1 MIQVLLVDDGPLVLI
16 GMQSM
21 INWGKLG
28 LEIVGTARNGADAWA
43 IIRQHRPDIVICDV
57 MMPVMD
63 GLDLAEKCREVDSAL
78 PVFIMLTSYEEF
90 NYVKRSLRLGAV
102 EYLVKMDLTPELLE
116 SALRRAIES
125 VKKERALRAPE
136 TVPAPSGLEQYR
148 DRLFIQ
154 LYGGL
159 FQDRAYFD
167 DLCSQLGIHFDAPW
181 YTVAAAR
188 FTCRDLPTEQL
199 ATLSAGVTNMA
210 ADVLPKYLPCTV
222 TASNLGHFYVLLP
235 LDSPVGLERLLDEV
249 LKKTGQILFNYFSTP
264 VHWAVGQPVQDILKV
279 QQSQR
284 TALSILTQV
293 TDEQPVLYYQP
304 QATTPAP
311 RRAQTVAQIQEYIC
325 HNLSKPLSLNDVA
338 AVFNFS
344 PNYLSQLFS
353 QNGESSF
360 VEFVTATRINT
371 AKELMATTDLKIY
384 EISERVGFE
393 SSSYFSK
400 VFKKLEGV
408 SPREYMQRLQG

>member
-1 MIQVLLVDDGPLVLI
+1 MIQ
-16 GMQSM
+16 
-21 INWGKLG
+21 K
-28 LEIVGTARNGADAWA
+28 
-43 IIRQHRPDIVICDV
+43 HRPDIVICDV

-63 GLDLAEKCREVDSAL
+63 GLDLAEKCREVDNAL

-159 FQDRAYFD
+159 FQDRDYFD
-167 DLCSQLGIHFDAPW
+167 SLCSQLGLHFDSPW
-181 YTVAAAR
+181 YTMAAAR

-235 LDSPVGLERLLDEV
+235 LDSPVGLEQRLDEV

>member
-1 MIQVLLVDDGPLVLI
+1 VVPSV
-16 GMQSM
+16 
-21 INWGKLG
+21 KL
-28 LEIVGTARNGADAWA
+28 
-43 IIRQHRPDIVICDV
+43 
-57 MMPVMD
+57 
-63 GLDLAEKCREVDSAL
+63 L
-78 PVFIMLTSYEEF
+78 PVILI
-90 NYVKRSLRLGAV
+90 VAI
-102 EYLVKMDLTPELLE
+102 VKMDLTPELLE
-116 SALRRAIES
+116 SALRRAIEN

-136 TVPAPSGLEQYR
+136 TGTAPSGLEQYR

-167 DLCSQLGIHFDAPW
+167 DLCSQLGLHFDAPW
-181 YTVAAAR
+181 YAVAVAR
-188 FTCRDLPTEQL
+188 FTCRKLSTEQL

-222 TASNLGHFYVLLP
+222 TASNLSHFYVLLP
-235 LDSPVGLERLLDEV
+235 LDSPAGLEQRLDEV
-249 LKKTGQILFNYFSTP
+249 LKKVGQILFNYFSTP
-264 VHWAVGQPVQDILKV
+264 IHWAVGQPVQDILKV

-293 TDEQPVLYYQP
+293 TDDRPVLYYQP

-325 HNLSKPLSLNDVA
+325 QNLSKPLSLNDVA

-344 PNYLSQLFS
+344 PNHLSQLFS

-400 VFKKLEGV
+400 VFDGSATDSDVQTAGSTLLVTDIAGGESSLFIVEDADGFLELYADQMDTARAATWTD
-408 SPREYMQRLQG
+408 SPILSGLDAGSYSTVEDIDTNLTGQALLAEYTVLPAAGADSDILALLLGE

>member
-1 MIQVLLVDDGPLVLI
+1 MIQMLLVDDEPLVLI

-21 INWGKLG
+21 LNWGKLG
-28 LEIVGTARNGADAWA
+28 LEIVGTARNGNDAWA
-43 IIRQHRPDIVICDV
+43 IIQQHRPDIVICDV

-63 GLDLAEKCREVDSAL
+63 GLDLAEKCREVDNAL
-78 PVFIMLTSYEEF
+78 PVFIMLTSFEEF

-116 SALRRAIES
+116 SALHRAIEN

-136 TVPAPSGLEQYR
+136 TVTAPSGLEQYR

-167 DLCSQLGIHFDAPW
+167 DLCSQLGLHFDAPW
-181 YTVAAAR
+181 YTVAVAR
-188 FTCRDLPTEQL
+188 FTCRELPTEQL

-222 TASNLGHFYVLLP
+222 TASNLSHFYVLLP
-235 LDSPVGLERLLDEV
+235 LDSPVGLEQRLDEV
-249 LKKTGQILFNYFSTP
+249 LKKAGQILFNYFSTP
-264 VHWAVGQPVQDILKV
+264 IHWAVGQPVQDILKV

-293 TDEQPVLYYQP
+293 TDDQPVLYYQP

-325 HNLSKPLSLNDVA
+325 QNLSKPLSLNDVA

-353 QNGESSF
+353 QNGESGF
-360 VEFVTATRINT
+360 VEFVTVTRINT
-371 AKELMATTDLKIY
+371 AKKLMATTDLKIY

>member
-1 MIQVLLVDDGPLVLI
+1 MIQVLLVDDEPLVLI

-21 INWGKLG
+21 LNWGKLG
-28 LEIVGTARNGADAWA
+28 LEIVGTARNGNDAWA
-43 IIRQHRPDIVICDV
+43 IIQQHRPDIVICDV

-63 GLDLAEKCREVDSAL
+63 GLDLAEKCREVDDAL
-78 PVFIMLTSYEEF
+78 PVFIMLTSFEEF

-116 SALRRAIES
+116 SALRRAIEN
-125 VKKERALRAPE
+125 VKKERALRTPE
-136 TVPAPSGLEQYR
+136 TANAPSGLEQYR

-167 DLCSQLGIHFDAPW
+167 GLCSQLGLHFDAPW
-181 YTVAAAR
+181 YTVVAAR
-188 FTCRDLPTEQL
+188 FTCRELPTEQL

-222 TASNLGHFYVLLP
+222 TASNLSHFYVLLP
-235 LDSPVGLERLLDEV
+235 LDSPVGLEQRLDEV
-249 LKKTGQILFNYFSTP
+249 LKKAGQILFNYFSTP
-264 VHWAVGQPVQDILKV
+264 IHWAVGQPVQDILKV

-293 TDEQPVLYYQP
+293 TDAQPVLYYQP

-325 HNLSKPLSLNDVA
+325 QNLSKPLSLNDVA

-400 VFKKLEGV
+400 VFKKMEGV

>member
-1 MIQVLLVDDGPLVLI
+1 MIQVLLVDDEPLVLI

-21 INWGKLG
+21 LNWGKLG

-43 IIRQHRPDIVICDV
+43 IIQQHRPDIVICDV

-63 GLDLAEKCREVDSAL
+63 GLDLAEKCREVDDAL
-78 PVFIMLTSYEEF
+78 PVFIMLTSFEEF

-116 SALRRAIES
+116 GALHRAIEN
-125 VKKERALRAPE
+125 VKKECALRTPE
-136 TVPAPSGLEQYR
+136 SVPAASGLEQYR

-167 DLCSQLGIHFDAPW
+167 DLCSQLGLHFDAPW

-188 FTCRDLPTEQL
+188 FTCRELPTEQL

-222 TASNLGHFYVLLP
+222 TASNLSHFYVLLP
-235 LDSPVGLERLLDEV
+235 LDSPVGLERRLDEV
-249 LKKTGQILFNYFSTP
+249 LKKAGQILYGYFSTP
-264 VHWAVGQPVQDILKV
+264 IHWAVGQPVQDILKV

-293 TDEQPVLYYQP
+293 TDAQPVLYYQP

-325 HNLSKPLSLNDVA
+325 QNLSKPLSLNDVA